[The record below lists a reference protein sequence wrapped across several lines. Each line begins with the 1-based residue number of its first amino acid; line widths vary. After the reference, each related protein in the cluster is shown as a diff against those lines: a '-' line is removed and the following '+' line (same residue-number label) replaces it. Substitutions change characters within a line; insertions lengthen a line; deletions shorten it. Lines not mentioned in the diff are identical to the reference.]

1 MRLLSWLMHL
11 GSLPAHRL
19 ALGGARW
26 LMPAALLCLMT
37 GAWAGLS
44 VYTSWTTLPPTS
56 AANQRTIDFN
66 TNTLA
71 SEKSLGKIDFIQS
84 IGEASGCI
92 FFICS
97 GSEGSISQT
106 SSSNLSGFSGKV
118 LSLTSGTT
126 SNSTSLTITF
136 ATPTP
141 FVGFL
146 WGVEFNAE
154 NSMQVNVTLEDGT
167 VVTLN
172 NCSNASNNLCV
183 AKYVSSNWF
192 TNIFNALL
200 GWLLGDSVTYYPIY
214 MQYEPDGV
222 IKKKITKVQFL
233 VKNCAGCGFLSSNT
247 SQDLKIDYITYV
259 DASIKPHHLEVTTGA
274 SSTTVNAAT
283 NFTVKACGDASCSVP
298 YTSGVT
304 GSLTISGVTAASTS
318 IPFTIDPGPANST
331 VVSGT
336 MTSSGTATIALASL
350 TPAPSNSPA
359 VFCGMG
365 VAAASGN
372 SCNLTVGAAAPHH
385 LELITTTTSTLSCQP
400 VTFTIKAC
408 ADANCS
414 VPYTAGVSGTLSLG
428 GASTAFSIPAT
439 SSDVVK
445 TIYPGAIGTVTASL
459 GSLSVAP
466 TNTAKPVFCG
476 INVPPSST
484 GSCSLTSESTGFVMT
499 LQDHTAETLK
509 TMTVQ
514 ALSASSNPQVCTS
527 AFGPGAVKA
536 ITFKCSYTNPTT
548 GTLPVRVGGLALNTA
563 GNASAACDGTGKPV
577 TLTFLGNAAT
587 AAASTTFQYADAGQV
602 TITASYTGSASEPGL
617 SLSGSKNVIVAPDS
631 FAFSNVTSG
640 VIKAGGTFGAT
651 VTARNALNNTTPNF
665 GREITPAKVDVTFT
679 RRLPA
684 GPASIVS
691 PLVSDGIFTGTL
703 GAFSAGSAS
712 STNLSWNEVGAGDLV
727 ATLQGGSYLSSSA
740 GLVPTGTTA
749 LVGSQGVNGTVGPFI
764 PDRFRVEAANACIPG
779 GFTFNGQP
787 FEVKVRALN
796 VAGGATVNL
805 GPGLSSSALPIPALP
820 LAPTYTVK
828 PNVTL
833 AVASGAVAGNPPLTN
848 SSVSA
853 SSFVDGVGSSSQ
865 VTYAFDKLTPPTT
878 IGLSATASFGPVL
891 SPVQV
896 TTPAANNGS
905 VVLRSG
911 RIKIS
916 NVFGSEGND
925 LQMQVQS
932 QFWSVGRAWVIN
944 ALDTCTSLPA
954 QAIALSGYRDN
965 RGQATTAWTTTATP
979 SGSLINGT
987 GTITFTRPSPKA
999 TGSVD
1004 VALNLGDANLPDAS
1018 CLANHGGTGAGMPW
1032 LRAQNGN
1039 CAGTFDRD
1047 PSARV
1052 TFGIYTSPESRRT
1065 VHVREIY

>member
-1 MRLLSWLMHL
+1 MRLFSWLMHL
-11 GSLPAHRL
+11 GSLPAHRP

-26 LMPAALLCLMT
+26 LLPTALLCLMT

-44 VYTSWTTLPPTS
+44 VYTTWSSLPPTTS
-56 AANQRTIDFN
+56 ANQRTIDFN
-66 TNTLA
+66 ANTLA
-71 SEKSLGKIDFIQS
+71 SEKAAGKLDFTTS
-84 IGEASGCI
+84 IGSSG
-92 FFICS
+92 FLTS
-97 GSEGSISQT
+97 GGSISYT
-106 SSSNLSGFSGKV
+106 SSSSLTGFSGNV
-118 LSLTSGTT
+118 LSLTSGSTN
-126 SNSTSLTITF
+126 NSTSLTITF

-154 NSMQVNVTLEDGT
+154 NSMQVNVTLEDGS

-172 NCSNASNNLCV
+172 NCSNTSNNLCV

-192 TNIFNALL
+192 TNIYNALL

-222 IKKKITKVQFL
+222 VKKKITKVQFL
-233 VKNCAGCGFLSSNT
+233 VKNCGGCGFLSSNT

-259 DASIKPHHLEVTTGA
+259 DASVKPHHLEVTTSTA
-274 SSTTVNAAT
+274 STAVNAAT

-304 GSLTISGVTAASTS
+304 GSLTIAGVSATSTS

-336 MTSSGTATIALASL
+336 MTSAGTATIALASL
-350 TPAPSNSPA
+350 APVPSNSPG
-359 VFCGMG
+359 VFCGIG
-365 VAAASGN
+365 VPAASGN
-372 SCNLTVGAAAPHH
+372 SCDLTVAPAAPHH
-385 LELITTTTSTLSCQP
+385 LELTTTTTSTLSCQP

-414 VPYTAGVSGTLSLG
+414 APYTAGVSGTLSLG
-428 GASTAFSIPAT
+428 GASTAFNIPAT
-439 SSDVVK
+439 SSQVIKD
-445 TIYPGAIGTVTASL
+445 IYPGAIGTVTASL
-459 GSLSVAP
+459 GGLSVAP
-466 TNTAKPVFCG
+466 TNTAKPVYCG
-476 INVPPSST
+476 INAAASSS

-499 LQDHTAETLK
+499 VSDHTAETLK

-527 AFGPGAVKA
+527 AFGPGAVKSV
-536 ITFKCSYTNPTT
+536 TFKCGYTNPTT

-563 GNASAACDGTGKPV
+563 GNASAACDGTGKAV
-577 TLTFLGNAAT
+577 TLTFLGTAAT
-587 AAASTTFQYADAGQV
+587 AAATTTFQYADAGQV
-602 TITASYTGSASEPGL
+602 TVTASYTGSASEPGL
-617 SLSGSKNVIVAPDS
+617 SISGSKNVIVAPDS

-651 VTARNALNNTTPNF
+651 VTARNALNNTTLNF
-665 GREITPAKVDVTFT
+665 GRETPPAKVDVTFT

-684 GPASIVS
+684 GPSNMVVS

-712 STNLSWNEVGAGDLV
+712 STNLSWTEVGTGDLV
-727 ATLQGGSYLSSSA
+727 ATLQGGNYLLSSTA
-740 GLVPTGTTA
+740 LVPTGSTA
-749 LVGSQGVNGTVGPFI
+749 LAGPTGVNGTVGPFI

-787 FEVKVRALN
+787 FEVRVRALN

-820 LAPTYTVK
+820 SAPTYTVK

-848 SSVSA
+848 SSVSG

-865 VTYAFDKLTPPTT
+865 VAYAFDKLTPPTT

-916 NVFGSEGND
+916 NVFGSEGRD
-925 LQMQVQS
+925 LSMQVQS
-932 QFWSVGRAWVIN
+932 QFWSAGRAWVIN
-944 ALDTCTSLPA
+944 SLDTCTSLPV

-965 RGQATTAWTTTATP
+965 RGQPTTAWTTTATP
-979 SGSLINGT
+979 SGTLVNGT
-987 GTITFTRPSPKA
+987 GLITFTRPNPRA

-1004 VALNLGDANLPDAS
+1004 VALNLGNDLNQPDAS
-1018 CLANHGGTGAGMPW
+1018 CLASHGGTAALMPW